1 VLAVDR
7 AEYDAGATIHFAF
20 WNRTGD
26 PALIEPGYAWAL
38 SIKVVPRDGG
48 PERPLGLI
56 STATNGIRYFVRR
69 MQPYAIPI
77 PTLRE
82 VRDQSPRND
91 MPASLG
97 AGDRLRI
104 VVSRVKIVGND
115 VGTPPSLSVDVG
127 IVPEPVLPPPAASY
141 GLATLQDG
149 AGVGTALF
157 ATAPLPQTIDFPDLL
172 NDLIAGHVRR
182 RGLFLWPFVA
192 SRPPAAA
199 APFAALI
206 KADRTGGG
214 QQPDSRADFASYEI
228 E

>member
-1 VLAVDR
+1 VLAADR

-26 PALIEPGYAWAL
+26 PAPSEPGYAWAL
-38 SIKVVPRDGG
+38 SIKVVPREGG
-48 PERPLGLI
+48 PERTLGLT
-56 STATNGIRYFVRR
+56 STGTNGIRYFVRR
-69 MQPYAIPI
+69 MNSYAIPI
-77 PTLRE
+77 PALRE
-82 VRDQSPRND
+82 VRDQSPLSD
-91 MPASLG
+91 TPANLG

-104 VVSRVKIVGND
+104 VVSRVTVIGPE

-192 SRPPAAA
+192 SRAPEAG
-199 APFAALI
+199 APFASLI
-206 KADRTGGG
+206 KVDRTGGS
-214 QQPDSRADFASYEI
+214 QQPDSRSDSSE
-228 E
+228 